1 LKRASFL
8 RSRVE
13 RRACPAITIAS
24 ALVPL
29 VCIAAAAL
37 SSGWFNLLNNA
48 LSDLGH
54 AVRSNVAPI
63 FNFGL
68 SAGGLLIALA
78 GACSLGRSRAIGWTL
93 VVAGY
98 FLILIA
104 VFDEVYGRLHF
115 YVSVAFFLSI
125 AVLLAEYA
133 LTVKGVKG
141 LLAPL
146 AIAVG
151 VAAWVAHM
159 VYGLPR
165 GAAVPELISIFIAL
179 PFYLDFTLSPR
190 GAR

>member
-1 LKRASFL
+1 
-8 RSRVE
+8 VE
-13 RRACPAITIAS
+13 RKACPAIAIAG

-29 VCIAAAAL
+29 ACIAAAAL
-37 SSGWFNLLNNA
+37 SSGWFNLWSNA

-68 SAGGLLIALA
+68 SAGGLLVALA
-78 GACSLGRSRAIGWTL
+78 GACSLERSRAIGWTL

-125 AVLLAEYA
+125 AALLAEYA
-133 LTVKGVKG
+133 LTVREVKG
-141 LLAPL
+141 LLASL

-151 VAAWVAHM
+151 VAAWVVHLA
-159 VYGLPR
+159 YGVPR
-165 GAAVPELISIFIAL
+165 GAAVPELVSISVAL
-179 PFYLDFTLSPR
+179 PFYFDFTLGRSR
-190 GAR
+190 AR

>member
-1 LKRASFL
+1 
-8 RSRVE
+8 
-13 RRACPAITIAS
+13 
-24 ALVPL
+24 VPL
-29 VCIAAAAL
+29 ACIAAAAL
-37 SSGWFNLLNNA
+37 SSSWFDLWSNA

-68 SAGGLLIALA
+68 SAGGLLVALA
-78 GACSLGRSRAIGWTL
+78 GACSLERSRAIGWTL

-98 FLILIA
+98 FLVLIA

-133 LTVKGVKG
+133 LTVRGVKG
-141 LLAPL
+141 LLASL

-151 VAAWVAHM
+151 VAAWVAHLA
-159 VYGLPR
+159 YGVPR
-165 GAAVPELISIFIAL
+165 GAAVPELVSIFVAL
-179 PFYLDFTLSPR
+179 PFYFDFTLGRSR
-190 GAR
+190 AR

>member
-1 LKRASFL
+1 
-8 RSRVE
+8 VE
-13 RRACPAITIAS
+13 RGICTAIVLAS
-24 ALVPL
+24 VIVPL
-29 VCIAAAAL
+29 ACIGAAAAA
-37 SSGWFNLLNNA
+37 SGWFNLRNNA

-78 GACSLGRSRAIGWTL
+78 GACTLARSRLIGSTL
-93 VVAGY
+93 IAAGY
-98 FLILIA
+98 LLILIA

-115 YVSVAFFLSI
+115 YVSAAFFLSI

-141 LLAPL
+141 LLASL

-151 VAAWVAHM
+151 VAAWIAHM
-159 VYGLPR
+159 VYGVPR
-165 GAAVPELISIFIAL
+165 GAAVPELVSIFVAL
-179 PFYLDFTLSPR
+179 PFYLDFTLSGR